1 MTEAAKGVDHITDVT
16 PIRYRRKLS
25 LHVSE
30 FLSSVH
36 SLAAISEFHLSKP
49 FFTPQKG

>member
-25 LHVSE
+25 LHTFQNSYLQYTL
-30 FLSSVH
+30 FGCSFRI
-36 SLAAISEFHLSKP
+36 SLTQTSK
-49 FFTPQKG
+49 T